1 MGLGPLIAG
10 LAFACFA
17 IGAAYLAKP
26 MGPAFAGFER
36 IFLGW
41 LAASLVAFLIPNN
54 LHGFALLAVAVMLL
68 APMKPAERVCY
79 YLATFPALPVYH
91 ATHVPFP
98 GINYLID
105 LNHAKLAAIIVL
117 APLFVMSFFRA
128 GERRGRAADWLIIGY
143 YLLTSALT
151 IRFLPVTSVVREFI
165 DGALLFLVP
174 FFAISRNL
182 RTAEEVDRA
191 IRAVFV
197 SALILCML
205 GLVSAWKSWNFYT
218 ILLEH
223 RSLAAFADTRGGYL
237 RISSTLM
244 TGLLGYMMA
253 VGIIIA
259 LELRRRRLIG
269 LIRMA
274 AYCVIFAAVCY
285 LSGSRGAWLA
295 AFASVSTYLV
305 FSRLGSSMRRL
316 YLTGAALAAIAI
328 PIVVDQI
335 DFSRIDPYGS
345 FDYRAELMTT
355 GIRFIVNNPLFGA
368 VNAAARPEFAHL
380 VQGQGIVDFV
390 NTYLQIGVH
399 YGLTGLLIF
408 LAAILR
414 LIAAGAGALDR
425 NARGAPDYESRRGA
439 GGVLMAAIFGILA
452 LIATVSAVSYVW
464 PYIIAM
470 LALMRAYAQ
479 LAPALQPRSRAE
491 PSASSSSS
499 SSPARDQQAPPPA
512 GGWRPPKHLARFA
525 PRE

>member
-1 MGLGPLIAG
+1 MNPLIAA

-17 IGAAYLAKP
+17 IVAAYLARP
-26 MGPAFAGFER
+26 WGPAFAGFER

-54 LHGFALLAVAVMLL
+54 LYGFALLTAAVLIL
-68 APMKPAERVCY
+68 APARPAERVCY

-91 ATHVPFP
+91 AAYVPFP

-105 LNHAKLAAIIVL
+105 LNHAKLAAIVVL
-117 APLFVMSFFRA
+117 GPLFVMSFFKA
-128 GERRGRAADWLIIGY
+128 GARRGRAADWLIIGY

-151 IRFLPVTSVVREFI
+151 IRVLPFTSVVREFI

-174 FFAISRNL
+174 YFAISRNL
-182 RTAEEVDRA
+182 KTAEEVDRA

-205 GLVSAWKSWNFYT
+205 GLVSSWKSWNFYT

-223 RSLAAFADTRGGYL
+223 RSLAAFADARGGYL
-237 RISSTLM
+237 RVSSTLM
-244 TGLLGYMMA
+244 TGLLGAFMA
-253 VGIIIA
+253 VGAVIA
-259 LELRRRRLIG
+259 LELRRRRSIG
-269 LIRMA
+269 IVRTA
-274 AYCVIFAAVCY
+274 AYCAIFAAVCY

-295 AFASVSTYLV
+295 AFVCVTAYFVFVRLSV
-305 FSRLGSSMRRL
+305 FMRRL
-316 YLTGAALAAIAI
+316 YLAGAAIAAIAI
-328 PIVVDQI
+328 PVVVDQI

-355 GIRFIVNNPLFGA
+355 GMRFIINNPLFGA

-408 LAAILR
+408 LAVVLR
-414 LIAAGAGALDR
+414 LIAAVAGALDR
-425 NARGAPDYESRRGA
+425 NWRGAPDYELRRGA
-439 GGVLMAAIFGILA
+439 GGVLMAGMLCLLT

-464 PYIIAM
+464 PYLIVM
-470 LALMRAYAQ
+470 LALMRAYSQ
-479 LAPALQPRSRAE
+479 LAPASQAAQARAPDPAAPAPERRPASR
-491 PSASSSSS
+491 
-499 SSPARDQQAPPPA
+499 
-512 GGWRPPKHLARFA
+512 GWRPPKHLARFA
-525 PRE
+525 PKD